1 MGRGNWE
8 GEERERKG
16 RKREMKSKR
25 RVKGRK
31 FSNALSN
38 HWHSITTPLLNSAL
52 RNQYSYFTM
61 MQLLYKYVTVG
72 GVINCALACCTTQT
86 CPKDAK

>member
-1 MGRGNWE
+1 MGRGSWE

-31 FSNALSN
+31 FSNVLSN
-38 HWHSITTPLLNSAL
+38 HWHSITP
-52 RNQYSYFTM
+52 
-61 MQLLYKYVTVG
+61 
-72 GVINCALACCTTQT
+72 
-86 CPKDAK
+86 